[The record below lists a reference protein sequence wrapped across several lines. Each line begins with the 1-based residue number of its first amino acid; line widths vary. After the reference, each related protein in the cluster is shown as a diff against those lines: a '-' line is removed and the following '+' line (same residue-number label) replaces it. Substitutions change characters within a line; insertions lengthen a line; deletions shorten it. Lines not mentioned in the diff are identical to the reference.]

1 MTRLPGTAA
10 FVVATLVLLVAGML
24 MAGRGFQL
32 RDPLRLAFAVILLG
46 FAGALAYET
55 FAYATGLDPTISLIT
70 ATEFARHPVAWL
82 AFFLPAMLL
91 AGALAMH
98 FVSLG
103 GTFRWWVVVA
113 GAVAYLVGGIV
124 TWRTGWLP

>member
-1 MTRLPGTAA
+1 VSRLPGTAV
-10 FVVATLVLLVAGML
+10 FVLATLVLLVGAVL
-24 MAGRGFQL
+24 MGWRGVQL

-46 FAGALAYET
+46 FSGALAYET

-70 ATEFARHPVAWL
+70 ATEFARHPAVWL

-103 GTFRWWVVVA
+103 GTFRWWVVAVGGAAYAA
-113 GAVAYLVGGIV
+113 GAVV